1 MVESSIL
8 SVTESF
14 GERIIVNLQLG
25 DLRVLI
31 SSDSNKLSVRDWND
45 DLWLTGRLKYNLHR
59 VLMHSVEKYLYGF
72 GKWKYI

>member
-14 GERIIVNLQLG
+14 GKRIIVNLQLG
-25 DLRVLI
+25 DLCVLI

-45 DLWLTGRLKYNLHR
+45 DLWLTSRLKYNLHC
-59 VLMHSVEKYLYGF
+59 VLMHSVEKYLYEV
-72 GKWKYI
+72 KK